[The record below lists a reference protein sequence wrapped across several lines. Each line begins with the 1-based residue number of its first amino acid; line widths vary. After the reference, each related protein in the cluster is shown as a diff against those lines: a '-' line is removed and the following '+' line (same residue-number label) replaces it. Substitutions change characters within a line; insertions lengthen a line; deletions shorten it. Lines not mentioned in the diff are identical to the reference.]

1 MAASPTQRS
10 IEYLRAKGFLV
21 AVVEKYNHHAKVTQ
35 DLFGVIDILAIRKN
49 ETLAIQTTSA
59 SNLASRRKKL
69 LSHENLPLIQA
80 AGWQVKLHGWR
91 KNIKSKW
98 VLREELLT
106 ADSAEQLVNAHEGN

>member
-10 IEYLRAKGFLV
+10 IEFLRSQGFLV

-49 ETLAIQTTSA
+49 ETLAIQTTSG
-59 SNLASRRKKL
+59 SNLASRRKKIL
-69 LSHENLPLIQA
+69 FHENLPLIQA

-91 KNIKSKW
+91 KNVKSKW

-106 ADSAEQLVNAHEGN
+106 PGSAEQLVSADERN

>member
-10 IEYLRAKGFLV
+10 LEYLRAQGFLV

-35 DLFGVIDILAIRKN
+35 DLFGVIDILAIQKN
-49 ETLAIQTTSA
+49 ETIAVQTTSG
-59 SNLASRRKKL
+59 SNLASRRKKM

-91 KNIKSKW
+91 KNAKAKW

-106 ADSAEQLVNAHEGN
+106 LDSAE